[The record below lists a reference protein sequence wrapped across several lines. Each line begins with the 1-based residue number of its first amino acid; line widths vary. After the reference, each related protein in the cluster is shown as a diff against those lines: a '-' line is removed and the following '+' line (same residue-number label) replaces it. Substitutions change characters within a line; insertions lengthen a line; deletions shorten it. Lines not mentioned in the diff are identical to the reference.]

1 MRLWNP
7 AMTCDRHQRPRGR
20 SGVGFAFATCALL
33 AVCALATACGSKSD
47 DSALAPR
54 AESVA
59 AGAPTAA
66 GTAPAGK
73 EAAAKP
79 SATEEAEESPEPVAA
94 PAGAT
99 PGDVIGPGPKA
110 ARRLGAKG
118 AAVGADGKPGKP
130 LQPEVACDELAPDSA
145 FKLANKVEISLPAP
159 AGEEPATI
167 ELCLFH
173 KSTARQDVE
182 KFNRTGRQ
190 HAFVAAFPGREVAI
204 WTADELQF
212 EPATLP
218 ADAAVSASGWAALLA
233 TGLDDRV
240 ALAVASARF
249 YDGGASE
256 MVRTVRVGR
265 VLEQKGGRW
274 GWQPLTQVSVDSLDL
289 DDIDS
294 RCKAD
299 PGADGCAELVG
310 RAERWRADAEQRL
323 ARRQLR
329 LEGKAAAGPKGKPE
343 GDPQSEWLRRANA
356 AIGAKK
362 PRDAVEAAL
371 HVEML
376 CGEAIIEARAVYAQA
391 ARLANSPILHVEPK
405 PRAAALCG
413 AMADRGGPARK

>member
-1 MRLWNP
+1 MRLWNTP
-7 AMTCDRHQRPRGR
+7 TTRDRRPRPWAEPR
-20 SGVGFAFATCALL
+20 VGLAVAACALL
-33 AVCALATACGSKSD
+33 AACGAKSD
-47 DSALAPR
+47 DLALPPR
-54 AESVA
+54 AESV
-59 AGAPTAA
+59 
-66 GTAPAGK
+66 PAGEPGATGGAK
-73 EAAAKP
+73 AGKAAENAV
-79 SATEEAEESPEPVAA
+79 ATEEAEDSPEPVAA

-99 PGDVIGPGPKA
+99 PGDVLGQGPKPA
-110 ARRLGAKG
+110 QRLGAKG

-130 LQPEVACDELAPDSA
+130 LQAEVPCDELAPDSA

-167 ELCLFH
+167 EVCLFH

-182 KFNRTGRQ
+182 KCNRTGRQ

-218 ADAAVSASGWAALLA
+218 PDAAVSASGWATVLA

-249 YDGGASE
+249 YDGAASE
-256 MVRTVRVGR
+256 VVRTVRVGR

-274 GWQPLTQVSVDSLDL
+274 GWQPLAQVAVDSLDL
-289 DDIDS
+289 DSIDS

-299 PGADGCAELVG
+299 PGADGCGELVAK
-310 RAERWRADAEQRL
+310 AERWRADAELRLTRRQQRL
-323 ARRQLR
+323 D
-329 LEGKAAAGPKGKPE
+329 GKAAASPKGKPE

-356 AIGAKK
+356 AIAAKK

-376 CGEAIIEARAVYAQA
+376 CGEAITEARAVFAQA
-391 ARLANSPILHVEPK
+391 ARLANLPILHVAPK
-405 PRAAALCG
+405 PRAAGLCG